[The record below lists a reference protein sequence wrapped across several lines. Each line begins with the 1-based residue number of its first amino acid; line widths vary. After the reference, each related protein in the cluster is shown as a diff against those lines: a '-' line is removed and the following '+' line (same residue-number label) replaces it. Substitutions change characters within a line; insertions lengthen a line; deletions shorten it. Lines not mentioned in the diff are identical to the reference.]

1 MHCIVM
7 NSQDAPGP
15 TSPKPRGYRPRQL
28 RVMFLYIYV
37 GVCVCVVY
45 RRCTMS
51 AGTILSRV
59 LVHKLV
65 NWNQKEMDPLS
76 CDL

>member
-1 MHCIVM
+1 M
-7 NSQDAPGP
+7 NSRYAPGP

-28 RVMFLYIYV
+28 RAMFFFIIMYIYMY
-37 GVCVCVVY
+37 VY
-45 RRCTMS
+45 IRICTMS
-51 AGTILSRV
+51 AGAILSRL

>member
-37 GVCVCVVY
+37 GVCVCVCSIQNMHHVCRY
-45 RRCTMS
+45 YFVARPRPQACELESEGDGSSFM
-51 AGTILSRV
+51 
-59 LVHKLV
+59 
-65 NWNQKEMDPLS
+65 
-76 CDL
+76 

>member
-37 GVCVCVVY
+37 GVCVCSIQNMHHVCRYYFVA
-45 RRCTMS
+45 RPRPQACELESEGDGSSFM
-51 AGTILSRV
+51 
-59 LVHKLV
+59 
-65 NWNQKEMDPLS
+65 
-76 CDL
+76 